1 MTYNYSDQ
9 LFYVLYFFSH
19 SSYFQFNEGGCWF
32 SLILNLY
39 IITRPFY
46 LNSLKQSQ
54 YLNSLNDTRKYIY
67 VTSSVAEESYGA

>member
-1 MTYNYSDQ
+1 MPYKPNNDYGA
-9 LFYVLYFFSH
+9 LKLL
-19 SSYFQFNEGGCWF
+19 G
-32 SLILNLY
+32 LNLY

>member
-1 MTYNYSDQ
+1 MLIFSD
-9 LFYVLYFFSH
+9 FKFIYY
-19 SSYFQFNEGGCWF
+19 
-32 SLILNLY
+32 
-39 IITRPFY
+39 TRPFY